1 MIVFKIVVSII
12 VLIYVLE
19 FHNLRER
26 VSTLEKEIYLYIN
39 PKVKEIVKQ
48 ATLKEGDN

>member
-12 VLIYVLE
+12 ILIYVLE

-26 VSTLEKEIYLYIN
+26 VSALEKEIYLYIN
-39 PKVKEIVKQ
+39 PKIKEVAQ
-48 ATLKEGDN
+48 QFTSKEGDN